1 MEDWQ
6 RQAEKRDFETPERL
20 DDKAR
25 AVEREQVWYPKKPKI
40 DSEPNYSPA
49 GPYEAPYPQVTA
61 AVIAVVLAF
70 TIAKSQ
76 TGQSQF
82 TSALIAMGIV
92 FSIFWL
98 KPVRTFTLLVQEKL
112 MIAAMAVAAV
122 AGVSFF
128 VWLAWAL
135 ITQ

>member
-1 MEDWQ
+1 MKKLAQSKEN
-6 RQAEKRDFETPERL
+6 RFGT
-20 DDKAR
+20 
-25 AVEREQVWYPKKPKI
+25 PKKSKV

-49 GPYEAPYPQVTA
+49 GPYEAPYPRITA

-92 FSIFWL
+92 SEHSRYWFR
-98 KPVRTFTLLVQEKL
+98 KN
-112 MIAAMAVAAV
+112 
-122 AGVSFF
+122 
-128 VWLAWAL
+128 
-135 ITQ
+135 